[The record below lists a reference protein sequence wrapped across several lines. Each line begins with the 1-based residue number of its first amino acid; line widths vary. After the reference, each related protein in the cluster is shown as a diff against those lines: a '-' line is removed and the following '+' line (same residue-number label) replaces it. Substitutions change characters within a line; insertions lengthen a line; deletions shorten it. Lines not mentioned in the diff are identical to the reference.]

1 MLSVCEAMITCCC
14 ISLCCEVTGPLPD
27 PLPPTSPASAHLEV
41 HSLLIHSS
49 TRPQP
54 DNRTVVPGPTSSNV
68 RRISNDITNSST
80 CTAATVFLY
89 SENVKTVKQHTHTHT
104 ESLWQGYKIHN
115 ETKCRM
121 PNWLGTLWSVATWWD
136 LGFESRPMRLG
147 FRKGQLFKWG
157 FSGCSMYVLQWVLA
171 VSSRCCG
178 LHVVKKNEQ
187 MGAPWK

>member
-1 MLSVCEAMITCCC
+1 MFGSKNHHLIITSELIHLNKSSSLGKFSVSENLNLNWFMLSFCEAMITCCC
-14 ISLCCEVTGPLPD
+14 ISLCCEVTGPLLD

-54 DNRTVVPGPTSSNV
+54 DNSTEVPGPTSSNV

-104 ESLWQGYKIHN
+104 ERLWQGYKIHN

-121 PNWLGTLWSVATWWD
+121 PN
-136 LGFESRPMRLG
+136 
-147 FRKGQLFKWG
+147 
-157 FSGCSMYVLQWVLA
+157 
-171 VSSRCCG
+171 
-178 LHVVKKNEQ
+178 
-187 MGAPWK
+187 